1 MTAQN
6 YNEYRAAIA
15 QSLGFD
21 ADSSTD
27 ALFGSV
33 GGYEFIITQGVA
45 NSGKFQNGPWNLQLT
60 LTAPGE
66 TMTNRSFRELV
77 KSCPV
82 IKGCGVLQRTVT
94 VSVKSTRDTELQI
107 KNLKEAINATVDFL
121 SRNGYVS
128 CCAQCGAVG
137 ATDPAVISGQKMHLC
152 GSCYESMSS
161 AAAVE
166 QAKKA
171 AKRPNAVAG
180 TVGALLGSLIGVL
193 AIVILSRI
201 GVYSAI
207 SGLIMAVCVIKGY
220 ELLGGRLNT
229 AGIVICSIIM
239 LLMVYVG
246 DRVDW
251 SIVIMEAYK
260 EEGVDFFTAFQAV
273 GWFLQN
279 GAIDGV
285 DYGFNLAGLYL
296 FALLGMVPTVISA
309 VLSYKLG
316 DITYRMRAVETAAA
330 TPAPVVEAPA
340 APAAAP
346 TQPEQSY
353 FSADDFSPKN

>member
-107 KNLKEAINATVDFL
+107 KNLKDAINATVDFL

-128 CCAQCGAVG
+128 CCEQCGAVG
-137 ATDPAVISGQKMHLC
+137 ATEPVVISGNKMLVC
-152 GSCYESMSS
+152 SSCYNALS
-161 AAAVE
+161 AAAI
-166 QAKKA
+166 QADAKA
-171 AKRPNAVAG
+171 ATKKSNVVAG
-180 TVGALLGSLIGVL
+180 AVGALLGSLIGVL
-193 AIVILSRI
+193 ALVIISRI
-201 GVYSAI
+201 GFYSGL
-207 SGLIMAVCVIKGY
+207 SGLIMGVCVIKGY
-220 ELLGGRLNT
+220 ELLGGRLNK
-229 AGIVICSIIM
+229 AGIVISCVIM
-239 LLMVYVG
+239 VLMIYVG
-246 DRVDW
+246 DRIDW
-251 SIVIMEAYK
+251 AIVIMEAYSD
-260 EEGVDFFTAFQAV
+260 EGVDFFTAFQAV
-273 GWFLQN
+273 GWFLTD
-279 GAIDGV
+279 GAIDSV
-285 DYGFNLAGLYL
+285 DYIFNLIMLY
-296 FALLGMVPTVISA
+296 FFSALGIVPTIIQSVKG
-309 VLSYKLG
+309 YKLG
-316 DITYRMRAVETAAA
+316 SVTYRMKT
-330 TPAPVVEAPA
+330 
-340 APAAAP
+340 PAAASAAAAP
-346 TQPEQSY
+346 VSAQPAEQQNY
-353 FSADDFSPKN
+353 FSADDLSPKN